1 MRIIY
6 GLLLATLYWSC
17 SGPKFVLDTEKVTFT
32 QLLDNISENQRGIK
46 TLDASSRISV
56 DSQEFSGTFFAE
68 ILYNSNDSLLISA
81 TGPFGIHAGTLFI
94 GQHRFIFNNQIANKF
109 YNGSVEDFRQKQFF
123 QFPLNLSELINIFA
137 AKENLSAFRVNTYDI
152 DDDYFHLETGRGST
166 TYDIL
171 IDPDNGQIIKVV
183 AQNGEKTLYIRE
195 YGDFIKMNNILFP
208 RKITMT
214 RPEEKQAIAIYYTNI
229 RLNQSIE
236 QNKFMIKISD
246 RAEQI
251 DGTLYSEQ

>member
-1 MRIIY
+1 MKIRY
-6 GLLLATLYWSC
+6 GLFLATLLISC

-32 QLLDNISENQRGIK
+32 RLLDHISNTQRQLK
-46 TLDASSRISV
+46 TLDASSRITV
-56 DSQEFSGTFFAE
+56 DSQEFSGTFFAN

-123 QFPLNLSELINIFA
+123 QFPLNLAELINIFA
-137 AKENLSAFRVNTYDI
+137 ARENLSVLRVITYDTE
-152 DDDYFHLETGRGST
+152 DDYFYLKTQRGQIV
-166 TYDIL
+166 DEIL
-171 IDPDNGQIIKVV
+171 IDP
-183 AQNGEKTLYIRE
+183 QNGEIIRIEGRIDGDIIYIRE
-195 YGDFIKMNNILFP
+195 YGDYIKVNNIIFP

-214 RPEEKQAIAIYYTNI
+214 RPREKQAIAIYYTNI
-229 RLNQSIE
+229 RLNESIDR
-236 QNKFMIKISD
+236 NKFSIKISD